1 MNTGRSFRVVGDD
14 LLFDG
19 EIVARFR
26 SLNASLM
33 DDLTLILDGL
43 PEKTPDFFVPYES
56 EPSDS

>member
-1 MNTGRSFRVVGDD
+1 MNMSRSFRVVGDD

-26 SLNASLM
+26 RLNASLM

-43 PEKTPDFFVPYES
+43 PEKTTDCFVPYES